1 MTESAW
7 MHRIPDEP
15 SRTVDLRTDVPHP
28 ARVYDFLLGGKDNF
42 AADRAVA
49 EASIKANPEVRS
61 SAVENRGFLARATRY
76 LVAEAG
82 IRQFLDIGAG
92 LPTSPN
98 THEVAQAIAPESR
111 VIYVDHDPIVLTHGQ
126 ALLTSKPE
134 GKTAYLDGDLRDL
147 DAILS
152 SQAVRDTLDLS
163 QPVGLLLLAV
173 LHFVPDSDEPY
184 AVVKRLIDW
193 LPPGSYLMLSHLT
206 PDFDPE
212 TWATIPAVLAKSG
225 VIMRPRTRAEIEPFF
240 DGLELIEPG
249 VRVASRWR
257 NDADPASLPSDAAV
271 SVYGG
276 LARKLAAGRGGGAVC
291 LDHRE
296 TAGGALRLG

>member
-1 MTESAW
+1 MTETDW
-7 MHRIPDEP
+7 MRGIPDEP
-15 SRTVDLRTDVPHP
+15 APQIDLRTDLPHP

-49 EASIKANPEVRS
+49 EASIKANPEVRA
-61 SAVENRGFLARATRY
+61 SAVENRAFLARAVRY
-76 LVAEAG
+76 LAGTAG
-82 IRQFLDIGAG
+82 IRQFIDIGAG

-98 THEVAQAIAPESR
+98 VHEVAQEIAPESR
-111 VIYVDHDPIVLTHGQ
+111 IIYVDHDPIVLTHGR

-134 GKTAYLDGDLRDL
+134 GKTVYLDADLRDL
-147 DAILS
+147 DKILS
-152 SQAVRDTLDLS
+152 SQAVADTLDLS

-173 LHFVPDSDEPY
+173 MHFIPDSDEPY
-184 AVVKRLIDW
+184 ALVKRLVDW
-193 LPPGSYLMLSHLT
+193 LPSGSYLMLSHLT

-225 VIMRPRTRAEIEPFF
+225 VVMHVRSRAEVEPFF

-249 VRVASRWR
+249 VQVVSRWR
-257 NDADPASLPSDAAV
+257 PDADPADLPGDAAV

-276 LARKLAAGRGGGAVC
+276 VARKA
-291 LDHRE
+291 
-296 TAGGALRLG
+296 

>member
-1 MTESAW
+1 MTDTDW
-7 MHRIPDEP
+7 MRGIPDEP
-15 SRTVDLRTDVPHP
+15 LPAIDLRIDLPHP

-49 EASIKANPEVRS
+49 EASIKANPEVRA
-61 SAVENRGFLARATRY
+61 SAVENRGFLARAIRY
-76 LVAEAG
+76 LAEEAG

-98 THEVAQAIAPESR
+98 VHEVAQAIAPESR
-111 VIYVDHDPIVLTHGQ
+111 VIYVDHDPIVLTHGR

-134 GKTAYLDGDLRDL
+134 GKTAYLDADLRDL

-152 SQAVRDTLDLS
+152 SQAVREILDLS

-173 LHFVPDSDEPY
+173 MHFIPDSDEPY
-184 AVVKRLIDW
+184 VLARRLVDW
-193 LPPGSYLMLSHLT
+193 LPPGSYLVLSHLT
-206 PDFDPE
+206 PDFDPQ
-212 TWATIPAVLAKSG
+212 TWATIPAVLAKGG
-225 VIMRPRTRAEIEPFF
+225 VLMHVRSRTEVEPFF

-249 VRVASRWR
+249 IQVVSRWR
-257 NDADPASLPSDAAV
+257 PDAGPADLPDDAAV

-276 LARKLAAGRGGGAVC
+276 VARKP
-291 LDHRE
+291 
-296 TAGGALRLG
+296 

>member
-1 MTESAW
+1 MTETGW
-7 MHRIPDEP
+7 MRGIPAEP
-15 SRTVDLRTDVPHP
+15 LPQVDLRIDLPHP

-49 EASIKANPEVRS
+49 EASIKANPEVRA
-61 SAVENRGFLARATRY
+61 SAVENRSFLARAIRY
-76 LVAEAG
+76 LAGEAG

-98 THEVAQAIAPESR
+98 VHEVAQAIAPESR
-111 VIYVDHDPIVLTHGQ
+111 VIYVDHDPIVLTHGR

-134 GKTAYLDGDLRDL
+134 GKTVYLDADLRDL
-147 DAILS
+147 DTILL
-152 SQAVRDTLDLS
+152 SQAVREVLDLS

-173 LHFVPDSDEPY
+173 MHFIPDSDEPY
-184 AVVKRLIDW
+184 ALVRRLVDW
-193 LPPGSYLMLSHLT
+193 LPSGSYLVLSHLT

-212 TWATIPAVLAKSG
+212 TWTTIPAVLAKGG
-225 VIMRPRTRAEIEPFF
+225 VIMHVRSRAEVEPFF

-249 VRVASRWR
+249 VQVVSRWR
-257 NDADPASLPSDAAV
+257 PDADPADLPDDGAV

-276 LARKLAAGRGGGAVC
+276 VARKP
-291 LDHRE
+291 
-296 TAGGALRLG
+296 

>member
-1 MTESAW
+1 MTEADW
-7 MHRIPDEP
+7 MRGIPRE
-15 SRTVDLRTDVPHP
+15 SSSQIDLRTDLAHP

-49 EASIKANPEVRS
+49 EASIKANPEVRA
-61 SAVENRGFLARATRY
+61 SAVENRGFIARAVRH
-76 LVAEAG
+76 LAGEPG

-98 THEVAQAIAPESR
+98 VHEVAQAIAPESR
-111 VIYVDHDPIVLTHGQ
+111 VVYVDHDPIVATHGR

-134 GKTAYLDGDLRDL
+134 GKTAYVEADFRDL
-147 DAILS
+147 EAILS
-152 SQAVRDTLDLS
+152 SQAVRETLDLS
-163 QPVGLLLLAV
+163 QPVGLVLAAV

-184 AVVKRLIDW
+184 PLVRRLVDW
-193 LPPGSYLMLSHLT
+193 LPHGSYLVLSHLT

-212 TWATIPAVLAKSG
+212 TWATIPARLAEDG
-225 VIMRPRTRAEIEPFF
+225 VIMRVRSRAEVQPFF

-249 VRVASRWR
+249 VQVVSRWR
-257 NDADPASLPSDAAV
+257 NDADPASLPDDAAV

-276 LARKLAAGRGGGAVC
+276 VARKQ
-291 LDHRE
+291 
-296 TAGGALRLG
+296 